1 MQMVVHFLCSDTNHS
16 LNLAFK
22 LLTTIATS
30 EDKQKLNA
38 MGIQLAELEAGLV
51 RKKFILITK
60 NIHFTTSYCALMR
73 LKQLRLVPNTAWSL
87 NPSRPR
93 GITSI

>member
-16 LNLAFK
+16 LNLAFI

-51 RKKFILITK
+51 RKKFILITQ
-60 NIHFTTSYCALMR
+60 NIHLTTSYCALMR

>member
-16 LNLAFK
+16 LNLAFI
-22 LLTTIATS
+22 LLTTIAAS

-51 RKKFILITK
+51 RKKFILITQ
-60 NIHFTTSYCALMR
+60 NIHLTTSYCALMR
-73 LKQLRLVPNTAWSL
+73 LKQLRVVPNTAWSL